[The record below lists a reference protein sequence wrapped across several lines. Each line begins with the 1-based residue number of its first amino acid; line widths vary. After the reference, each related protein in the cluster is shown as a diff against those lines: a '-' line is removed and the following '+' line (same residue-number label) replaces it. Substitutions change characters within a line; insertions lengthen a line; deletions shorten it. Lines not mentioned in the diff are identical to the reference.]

1 VGETPKKPEQTGRP
15 SFGLSAESDRVLVG
29 QVANGDEAAYAIL
42 VTRHSNRHL
51 AFAER
56 VMGDRAEAE
65 DAVQEA
71 FIKLWTRANSFE
83 PSTAKFTTWFYRVV
97 LNQCLDRKRK
107 KRPESLPEGYDG
119 VDERE
124 SPSRAYEESEAAS
137 YVKQKLAQLPE
148 RQRYAITLCY
158 YEGLSNKEAAE
169 ILGLGVKALESL
181 LTRGRKRLKKAMDNQ
196 AEDYLARS

>member
-1 VGETPKKPEQTGRP
+1 MGETPKKPEETGRA
-15 SFGLSAESDRVLVG
+15 SFGLSAESDRVLVR
-29 QVANGDEAAYAIL
+29 QVAEGDEAAYAVL
-42 VTRHSNRHL
+42 VTRHTNRHL

-56 VMGDRAEAE
+56 VLVDRAEAE

-71 FIKLWTRANSFE
+71 FLKLWSRANSFD
-83 PSTAKFTTWFYRVV
+83 PAAAKFTTWFYRVV

-107 KRPESLPEGYDG
+107 KRPESLPEGFDG

-124 SPSRAYEESEAAS
+124 DPSGAYEESETAS
-137 YVKQKLAQLPE
+137 YVKRKLDQLPE

-181 LTRGRKRLKKAMDNQ
+181 LTRGRKRLKKAMDDQ
-196 AEDYLARS
+196 IRDYLDKS